1 MPLINQSIPN
11 LSQGV
16 SQQPDN
22 IRHLGQGDTQ
32 ENMYSSVV
40 DGLVARPPSEL
51 IGELGSN
58 SVLSADCFIHPI
70 NRDPSNRH
78 LLVIEP
84 LSTAIKLYNTA
95 DGSDITIRDAPTG
108 SGSPSAFSYLSHA
121 TPRTAF
127 QAMTVAD
134 TTYLLNKTHEVQGMT
149 TASSALEKKAVV
161 FVKQG
166 DYAKEYHVDIKV
178 GDTITHCTYRSGKG
192 SGTNSS
198 LVNGVAPGATGA
210 GGANGDAKD
219 ASTELIT
226 QGLWAAIE
234 DRGITNI
241 QTTLAELEGVTG
253 AAGSENYSSST
264 NANAILIEYTGGSDF
279 NVDVH
284 DGLGNIGTGVIY
296 DHVQNLSSL
305 PTICFNGFKVKVKGD
320 TLLVQDDYHVVFSTK
335 NGDTYDGTLQELHL
349 VNGGTGYIDSTG
361 YPLGISGGGGSGAT
375 GTFDVSGGIV
385 TNLQIT
391 AAGSG
396 YTHAPT
402 ITFPGAGA
410 GTGASAQ
417 AVLQANGEGSWAETV
432 APSTVQNLP
441 ASDLPLKIAP
451 QDSGS
456 AYYIAEN
463 TWGARTVGDTTTNS
477 QPSFV
482 GETIEQLF
490 FFKNRLGMLS
500 GQNVLFSENDNY
512 TNFFRTSTLS
522 LLDSDR
528 IDVGVSHTKV
538 SFLKHARAFQEKLLL
553 FSNQSQFV
561 LRGNNLLT
569 PSTVNI
575 TPVTEY
581 QVQSGVEP
589 LVQGQYIYFPFDR
602 GSYQGLYEYYTDAT
616 TDTFRAEEVT
626 SHIPRYIPSEIK
638 HMTGSETEDCI
649 AITTTAS
656 DGGKDVYIY
665 KYFWAGN
672 DKIQSSWSKFTFT
685 HDIIGIFFIE
695 SDLYIMMED
704 GTRSFLER
712 VRLESGLVDT
722 GFSYTIRLDSRQK
735 VNDGTHSVTYDA
747 SADTTTITP
756 GVDCTGIE
764 VWSEDGNKATEAS
777 STANTI
783 TVNGDWRSTTIGSYI
798 GYPIS
803 WQYEFT
809 KPVAKQATA
818 RDGLTTS
825 KYINQVVRTGSVEY
839 AGTGHFKVEV
849 SKKYRDTFTHVFNP
863 TFLGADSKLDTLVL
877 EDGSFRYPVYSNVND
892 LTIKLKGSS
901 ALPAK
906 FLSAEFESTL
916 AARSRRYA
924 G

>member
-22 IRHLGQGDTQ
+22 IRHPGQGDTQ

-51 IGELGSN
+51 IGELGSS

-84 LSTAIKLYNTA
+84 SSTAIKLYDTA
-95 DGSDITIRDAPTG
+95 DGSAITIRNAPTG

-166 DYAKEYHVDIKV
+166 DYSKEYMLEINIGGTVYKRGYRTGKGVSPGSAARHAGGSAWLSLSAATDHAGHNPGTAQDASSDLISQGLYGALVEGNITDITTTLANIE
-178 GDTITHCTYRSGKG
+178 GETSTGGTDAGATSLG
-192 SGTNSS
+192 SGTYNYAEVTSS
-198 LVNGVAPGATGA
+198 GALLISYAGA
-210 GGANGDAKD
+210 
-219 ASTELIT
+219 
-226 QGLWAAIE
+226 
-234 DRGITNI
+234 
-241 QTTLAELEGVTG
+241 
-253 AAGSENYSSST
+253 
-264 NANAILIEYTGGSDF
+264 SDF
-279 NVDVH
+279 NVTVH
-284 DGLGNIGTGVIY
+284 DGLADTGLGVIY
-296 DHVQNLSSL
+296 NETRNLSDL
-305 PTICFNGFKVKVKGD
+305 PASCFHNFIVKVKGD
-320 TLLVQDDYHVVFSTK
+320 TSLVQDDYYVKFVSKDPNAST
-335 NGDTYDGTLQELHL
+335 DDY
-349 VNGGTGYIDSTG
+349 
-361 YPLGISGGGGSGAT
+361 
-375 GTFDVSGGIV
+375 
-385 TNLQIT
+385 
-391 AAGSG
+391 
-396 YTHAPT
+396 
-402 ITFPGAGA
+402 
-410 GTGASAQ
+410 
-417 AVLQANGEGSWAETV
+417 GEGTWVETI

-463 TWGARTVGDTTTNS
+463 TWGVRTVGDTTTNA

-735 VNDGTHSVTYDA
+735 VNDATHSVTYDA

-777 STANTI
+777 STATTI
-783 TVNGDWRSTTIGSYI
+783 TVNGDWSSTTIGSYI